1 MEEEPVLREA
11 LSRRDAALAEAR
23 KLDEFVRLYNELRTR
38 ATGGKYGEI
47 VGLQSPPLSV
57 VADKGSSEPISGE
70 FILDKT
76 RPNAR

>member
-23 KLDEFVRLYNELRTR
+23 KLDEFVRLYNELRSK

-57 VADKGSSEPISGE
+57 VADKGTGESLSGE

>member
-11 LSRRDAALAEAR
+11 LARRDAALAEAR
-23 KLDEFVRLYNELRTR
+23 KLDEFVRLYNELRSK

-57 VADKGSSEPISGE
+57 VADKSGGESLSGE

>member
-1 MEEEPVLREA
+1 LR
-11 LSRRDAALAEAR
+11 S
-23 KLDEFVRLYNELRTR
+23 K

-57 VADKGSSEPISGE
+57 VADKGTGEQLSGE

>member
-23 KLDEFVRLYNELRTR
+23 KLDEFVRLYNELRSK

-57 VADKGSSEPISGE
+57 VADKGAGEQLSGE

>member
-23 KLDEFVRLYNELRTR
+23 RLDEFVRMYNELRGR
-38 ATGGKYGEI
+38 P
-47 VGLQSPPLSV
+47 SLSV
-57 VADKGSSEPISGE
+57 VSDKSGGEPLAGE
-70 FILDKT
+70 FILDKS